1 VGPLYPTGQEE
12 ENTHM
17 VCVERDRDI
26 PLPIV
31 QLNRWVL
38 VVGVVGGLI
47 LREPLLT
54 TALFFVVLSAV
65 LFGRRGSL
73 TFQAGRRLLAK
84 RNAKALN
91 AGRVE
96 DPRLMRFNNTIAAML
111 LGGAQLAFLLG
122 LEAVGWGLSLAV
134 ATAAGVALAGFCVG
148 CFFYYRYRA
157 YRFWLF
163 GMG

>member
-1 VGPLYPTGQEE
+1 
-12 ENTHM
+12 M

-31 QLNRWVL
+31 HLNRWVL

-47 LREPLLT
+47 LRQPLLT
-54 TALFFVVLSAV
+54 TALFLVVLSAV

-73 TFQAGRRLLAK
+73 IFQVGRRLLAK

-91 AGRVE
+91 AGEVE

-111 LGGAQLAFLLG
+111 LGGAQLAFRLG
-122 LEAVGWGLSLAV
+122 PEGVGWGLSLAV
-134 ATAAGVALAGFCVG
+134 VTAAGVALAGCVG
-148 CFFYYRYRA
+148 CFFYYRYRT
-157 YRFWLF
+157 YRSRVF
-163 GMG
+163 G

>member
-1 VGPLYPTGQEE
+1 MDPLYPAVQEE
-12 ENTHM
+12 VSTHM
-17 VCVERDRDI
+17 VCVEQDRDI
-26 PLPIV
+26 PLPVV

-47 LREPLLT
+47 LRQPLLT
-54 TALFFVVLSAV
+54 TTLFLVVLSAV

-73 TFQAGRRLLAK
+73 IFQVGRLLLAK
-84 RNAKALN
+84 RNAKALS
-91 AGRVE
+91 AGEVE
-96 DPRLMRFNNTIAAML
+96 DPRLMRFNNTIAVML

-122 LEAVGWGLSLAV
+122 LEGVGWVLSLAV

-157 YRFWLF
+157 YRFRVF
-163 GMG
+163 GKA

>member
-1 VGPLYPTGQEE
+1 
-12 ENTHM
+12 M
-17 VCVERDRDI
+17 VCVESERDI

-47 LREPLLT
+47 LRQPLVT
-54 TALFFVVLSAV
+54 TALFLIVLSAV
-65 LFGRRGSL
+65 LLGRRGSL
-73 TFQAGRRLLAK
+73 IFQAGRLLLAK
-84 RNAKALN
+84 RNAKALS
-91 AGRVE
+91 AGEVE

-122 LEAVGWGLSLAV
+122 LESVGWGLSLAV

-148 CFFYYRYRA
+148 CFFYYRYRV
-157 YRFWLF
+157 YRSRLF
-163 GMG
+163 GKV

>member
-1 VGPLYPTGQEE
+1 MG
-12 ENTHM
+12 
-17 VCVERDRDI
+17 CVERDRDI

-31 QLNRWVL
+31 HLNRWVL

-47 LREPLLT
+47 LRQPLLT
-54 TALFFVVLSAV
+54 TALFLVVLSAV

-73 TFQAGRRLLAK
+73 IFQVGKRLLAK

-91 AGRVE
+91 AGEVE
-96 DPRLMRFNNTIAAML
+96 DPRLMRFNNTIAAIL

-148 CFFYYRYRA
+148 CFFYYRYRV
-157 YRFWLF
+157 YRSRLF
-163 GMG
+163 GKG

>member
-1 VGPLYPTGQEE
+1 
-12 ENTHM
+12 M

-31 QLNRWVL
+31 HLNRWVL

-47 LREPLLT
+47 LRQPLLT
-54 TALFFVVLSAV
+54 TALFLVVLSAV

-73 TFQAGRRLLAK
+73 IFQVGRRLLAK

-91 AGRVE
+91 AGEVE
-96 DPRLMRFNNTIAAML
+96 DPRLMRFNNTIAAIL

-148 CFFYYRYRA
+148 CFFYYRYRV
-157 YRFWLF
+157 YRSRLF
-163 GMG
+163 GKG

>member
-1 VGPLYPTGQEE
+1 
-12 ENTHM
+12 M
-17 VCVERDRDI
+17 VCVEQNRDI

-38 VVGVVGGLI
+38 VMGVVGGLI
-47 LREPLLT
+47 LRQPLLT
-54 TALFFVVLSAV
+54 TALFFVVLSAA

-73 TFQAGRRLLAK
+73 IFQAGRRLLAK

-91 AGRVE
+91 AGEVE

-122 LEAVGWGLSLAV
+122 PEGVGWGLSLAV
-134 ATAAGVALAGFCVG
+134 VTAAGVALAGFCVG
-148 CFFYYRYRA
+148 CFFYYRYRT
-157 YRFWLF
+157 YCSRVF
-163 GMG
+163 GKA